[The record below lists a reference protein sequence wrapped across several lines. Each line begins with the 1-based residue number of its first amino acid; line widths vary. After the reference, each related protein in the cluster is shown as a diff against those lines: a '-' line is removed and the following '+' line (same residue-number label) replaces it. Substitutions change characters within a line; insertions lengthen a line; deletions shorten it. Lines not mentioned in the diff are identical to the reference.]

1 MSASRAGCAAIVTA
15 AGSGN
20 RLGAGIPKAL
30 VQVGGQPMLAYA
42 VASMALADIPTIIV
56 TVPGDQLA
64 TFEAVVADEQLK
76 AAAARAW
83 PELGSPPSIEV
94 RIVAGGASRQ
104 ASVAAGLEVLAEM
117 QRPEVILVHD
127 AARPLTPPEM
137 IARLADAVSEDQGA
151 VIPGLAV
158 ADTLKC
164 VDDDGF
170 VTGIIERAHV
180 RAIQTPQAFS
190 ADLLERAHAYG
201 AARSSDEALAATDDA
216 GLVEA
221 MGEAV
226 HVIDGDAAASKIT
239 TAADLAAL
247 ELRLAA
253 RVRP

>member
-1 MSASRAGCAAIVTA
+1 MSAPRAGCAAIVTA

-30 VQVGGQPMLAYA
+30 VEVGGQPMLAYA
-42 VASMALADIPTIIV
+42 VASMALAGIPTIIV
-56 TVPGDQLA
+56 TAPADQLA
-64 TFEAVVADEQLK
+64 AFEAVVADEQLQ

-83 PELGSPPSIEV
+83 PALGHPPSIEV
-94 RIVAGGASRQ
+94 RIAAGGASRQ

-117 QRPEVILVHD
+117 ERPDVILVHD

-137 IARLADAVSEDQGA
+137 IARLADAVSEEQGA

-158 ADTLKC
+158 ADTLKR

-170 VTGIIERAHV
+170 VTGIIERADL
-180 RAIQTPQAFS
+180 RAIQTPQAFR
-190 ADLLERAHAYG
+190 ADLLARAHAYG
-201 AARSSDEALAATDDA
+201 AGRASDEALAATDDA

-226 HVIDGDAAASKIT
+226 RVIEGDAAARKIT

-253 RVRP
+253 LG